1 MSTDGLGRARGRAA
15 NNESER
21 HDAHAHRLLAQC
33 ARSLKSRSRVDHE
46 MNTAK
51 RGAMLHAFTAQ
62 RQRHRKTYL
71 VIFDL
76 AAQKLTRVFS
86 KSARACLHSAQCV
99 CGESTL
105 SKRANSDNS
114 NGMTEVLNPSRTRS
128 RMYVIL
134 LVWTTHAFERVV
146 CDEAGLVWNERA
158 RQKSPFCS
166 SKRTCRTVGRPP
178 RRLKSTGLF
187 C

>member
-1 MSTDGLGRARGRAA
+1 MHLPRKGND
-15 NNESER
+15 
-21 HDAHAHRLLAQC
+21 
-33 ARSLKSRSRVDHE
+33 
-46 MNTAK
+46 TAK
-51 RGAMLHAFTAQ
+51 HTLSLSFF
-62 RQRHRKTYL
+62 
-71 VIFDL
+71 FDL
-76 AAQKLTRVFS
+76 ARKNSHEFFQSQHV
-86 KSARACLHSAQCV
+86 RACAVLSACV
-99 CGESTL
+99 VNRRCRL

-158 RQKSPFCS
+158 RQRKSPFCS

-178 RRLKSTGLF
+178 RRFKSTGLF
-187 C
+187 CQRGTGVCDLLSQLVRSVGDRPEGRRIVE